1 MGIFFF
7 FLRYTL
13 DNNVLSL
20 EQRQFYE
27 ENGFLVIKKLISD
40 EDIER
45 FRYNAAIYDFAK
57 KKKNKQQTKKPMYY
71 MTVMVTQ
78 VRLVQSLFARGVC
91 LGIDGR

>member
-1 MGIFFF
+1 M
-7 FLRYTL
+7 

-45 FRYNAAIYDFAK
+45 FRYNAAIYDFE
-57 KKKNKQQTKKPMYY
+57 KKNPKPHVLHECSGN
-71 MTVMVTQ
+71 T
-78 VRLVQSLFARGVC
+78 S
-91 LGIDGR
+91 

>member
-27 ENGFLVIKKLISD
+27 ENGFLVIKNLISD

-57 KKKNKQQTKKPMYY
+57 KKKQTTNQK
-71 MTVMVTQ
+71 THVLHEWNGNT
-78 VRLVQSLFARGVC
+78 S
-91 LGIDGR
+91 